1 MARYSHFTI
10 SAFMCLA
17 FGVMHNSAAAAT
29 TAEDTEKTKRRLRT
43 PKAAA
48 NQQKPVST
56 SHAASTRRTSAAA
69 AEQANAR
76 MHDFLDND
84 FDWDSR
90 IPIPVG
96 KPEDSHEA
104 GRMLFNLDV
113 DSIVDISGAMEGPVI
128 DGTSQGSAEGVPPAD
143 ESNVEGY
150 IVNGRAAPQQ
160 TWYALTMEEI
170 NGQFY
175 RGPCGATMV
184 TREWAVTA
192 AHCISNSYKNDL
204 KGRLDYLY
212 VGAYEPWTADSNGNG
227 NAGRPYE
234 IIKIAQHIEHWN
246 HKPGPGSKHDIALL
260 RLERPVSSNFQ
271 GFQTM
276 DLGTSGVNGNVR
288 GDVYGFG
295 DTSFMGGNSKYLRQ
309 ATLPYVHHNQCK
321 QAMSKWGISDDMI
334 CFGGDGK
341 ADACSGDSGGP
352 MIVNNKLVGVV
363 SWG

>member
-1 MARYSHFTI
+1 
-10 SAFMCLA
+10 MCLS
-17 FGVMHNSAAAAT
+17 FGGDIHSSAAAVA
-29 TAEDTEKTKRRLRT
+29 DKEKPKRRLRT
-43 PKAAA
+43 PKAV
-48 NQQKPVST
+48 NEQKPT
-56 SHAASTRRTSAAA
+56 SDAAA
-69 AEQANAR
+69 QANAR
-76 MHDFLDND
+76 MLDFLDND

-96 KPEDSHEA
+96 RPDDSHEA
-104 GRMLFNLDV
+104 GRMLFNLGDEE
-113 DSIVDISGAMEGPVI
+113 SIVDITDPMDGPVI
-128 DGTSQGSAEGVPPAD
+128 DGSNQGPAGGALAD
-143 ESNVEGY
+143 ESDVEAY
-150 IVNGRAAPQQ
+150 IVNGQAAPQQ
-160 TWYALTMEEI
+160 TWFALTMEEI

-204 KGRLDYLY
+204 KGRLDFLY
-212 VGAYEPWTADSNGNG
+212 VGAYQPWTADYHGNG

-246 HKPGPGSKHDIALL
+246 HKPGAGSKHDIALL
-260 RLERPVSSNFQ
+260 RLERPVSYNFH

-276 DLGTSGVNGNVR
+276 ELGTSGVSEKAVGN
-288 GDVYGFG
+288 VYGFG
-295 DTSFMGGNSKYLRQ
+295 DTYFMGANSKYLRQ
-309 ATLPYVHHNQCK
+309 ANLRYVDHNKCK

-334 CFGGDGK
+334 CFGGDGSS
-341 ADACSGDSGGP
+341 DACSGDSGGP

>member
-1 MARYSHFTI
+1 MARYFQFATLSTFI
-10 SAFMCLA
+10 CLA
-17 FGVMHNSAAAAT
+17 FGVIHNSATVAAAAPT
-29 TAEDTEKTKRRLRT
+29 EDTEKTKRRLRT

-48 NQQKPVST
+48 
-56 SHAASTRRTSAAA
+56 STRTSTAAAA

-76 MHDFLDND
+76 MLDFLDSD

-96 KPEDSHEA
+96 RPEDSHEA
-104 GRMLFNLDV
+104 GRMLFNLDA
-113 DSIVDISGAMEGPVI
+113 DSIVDISDPMVGPVI
-128 DGTSQGSAEGVPPAD
+128 DGTNQGSTMDNLTD
-143 ESNVEGY
+143 ESDVEAY
-150 IVNGRAAPQQ
+150 IVNGNAAPQQ

-212 VGAYEPWTADSNGNG
+212 VGAYEPWTADYNGKG

-246 HKPGPGSKHDIALL
+246 HKPGAGSKHDIALL
-260 RLERPVSSNFQ
+260 RLERPVSSSFQ

-276 DLGTSGVNGNVR
+276 ELGTSGVNGNVR
-288 GDVYGFG
+288 GNVYGFG

-352 MIVNNKLVGVV
+352 IIVNNKLVGVV

>member
-1 MARYSHFTI
+1 MARYSQFTLSTLIRLAFAAMQI
-10 SAFMCLA
+10 SATA
-17 FGVMHNSAAAAT
+17 AAAAT
-29 TAEDTEKTKRRLRT
+29 TADTEKTKRRLRT
-43 PKAAA
+43 PKAA
-48 NQQKPVST
+48 ST
-56 SHAASTRRTSAAA
+56 HTSTAAT
-69 AEQANAR
+69 EQANAR
-76 MHDFLDND
+76 MLDFLDND

-96 KPEDSHEA
+96 RPEDSHEA

-113 DSIVDISGAMEGPVI
+113 DSIVDISDPMDGPVI
-128 DGTSQGSAEGVPPAD
+128 DGTNQGSAKGELAD
-143 ESNVEGY
+143 ESDVEAY
-150 IVNGRAAPQQ
+150 IVKGNAAPQQ

-212 VGAYEPWTADSNGNG
+212 VGAYEPWTADNNGNG

-246 HKPGPGSKHDIALL
+246 HKPGAGSKHDIALL
-260 RLERPVSSNFQ
+260 RLERPVSNNFQ
-271 GFQTM
+271 GFRTM
-276 DLGTSGVNGNVR
+276 ELGTSGVNGNVR
-288 GDVYGFG
+288 GNVYGFG

-321 QAMSKWGISDDMI
+321 QAMSKWGVSDDMI